1 MATATIAKCGIPVMF
16 EGFLNP
22 RTPQDVVV
30 FFDDFLGSSHGGDA
44 VADLD
49 IWEQNYITTQATLA
63 TILDGTDAAEDEAG
77 GVLVVTVDN
86 TADEGINLQVAG
98 EAFHLDGG
106 YPLYFEA
113 RVNASSIVD
122 IDWFIG
128 ISQADEEII
137 TGGVSNRVGFES
149 LIGTMSFIS
158 EDATNQKTVD
168 TSITEGADDWIRLAF
183 FWDGLLLHYAVDTND
198 NGEFEYKGYLTAAT
212 TADYVPQAIMMTPT
226 IEAIVAA
233 TGGATLYVDYILVMQ
248 QRYSE

>member
-1 MATATIAKCGIPVMF
+1 MF

-30 FFDDFLGSSHGGDA
+30 FFDDFLGVTVGGDA

-49 IWEQNYITTQATLA
+49 IWEQNYITTQSTLA
-63 TILDGTDAAEDEAG
+63 VVLDGTDGSEDEAG
-77 GVLVVTVDN
+77 GILKVAVDD
-86 TADEGINLQVAG
+86 TADEGLNMQVAG

-113 RVNASSIVD
+113 RVNAASILD

-128 ISQADEEII
+128 LAQADEEII

-158 EDATNQKTVD
+158 EDATNQKTVNTD
-168 TSITEGADDWIRLAF
+168 ITEAADDWIRLAF

-233 TGGATLYVDYILVMQ
+233 TGSTHLYVDYILVMQ
-248 QRYSE
+248 QRFSE